1 MLSCFVDKTKM
12 NWEIDYS
19 SNYITAVFYYYR
31 YSNKNCTFKTLQIN
45 MLEEYAGIK
54 VSKLVSHN
62 EMSVRARDYQIK
74 TYQLHINKV

>member
-1 MLSCFVDKTKM
+1 MLLCFVDKTKM

-19 SNYITAVFYYYR
+19 CQRRKAVFYYYR
-31 YSNKNCTFKTLQIN
+31 YSNKNITFKTLEIN
-45 MLEEYAGIK
+45 MLEEYVGIK
-54 VSKLVSHN
+54 VSKLVSHK